1 MENNI
6 IKTLKENGKN
16 GLTIAELSKIL
27 KLSRFIV
34 RNLLYQLEALDKIY
48 FRKASAAKIYFLKGR
63 DKQSILESGVSTNKT
78 T

>member
-1 MENNI
+1 
-6 IKTLKENGKN
+6 
-16 GLTIAELSKIL
+16 
-27 KLSRFIV
+27 
-34 RNLLYQLEALDKIY
+34 LLYQLEALDKIY